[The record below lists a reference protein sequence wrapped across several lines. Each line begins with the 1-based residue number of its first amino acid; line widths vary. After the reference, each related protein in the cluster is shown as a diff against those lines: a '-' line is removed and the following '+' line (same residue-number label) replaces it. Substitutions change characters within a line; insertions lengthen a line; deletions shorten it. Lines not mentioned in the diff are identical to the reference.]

1 MKKIIFI
8 LGLAAVVLGTSCS
21 DVLDLNPAD
30 RFSPATVWSTTTTA
44 DKYVIGLYS
53 IFGANTEMRGG
64 DAYASPRLSDAYSD
78 ILKSTSW
85 NQYNHNFNPRRP
97 STCSAAT
104 MAWATR
110 ATSSR

>member
-53 IFGANTEMRGG
+53 IFGANTEMHPLTFIHGIMSLLGRFPN
-64 DAYASPRLSDAYSD
+64 S
-78 ILKSTSW
+78 
-85 NQYNHNFNPRRP
+85 
-97 STCSAAT
+97 
-104 MAWATR
+104 
-110 ATSSR
+110 

>member
-64 DAYASPRLSDAYSD
+64 DAY
-78 ILKSTSW
+78 
-85 NQYNHNFNPRRP
+85 
-97 STCSAAT
+97 SAANSVRT
-104 MAWATR
+104 G
-110 ATSSR
+110 SRFVSPKCVSAVPTPISCCAGFTAG

>member
-64 DAYASPRLSDAYSD
+64 DAYVSESIY
-78 ILKSTSW
+78 
-85 NQYNHNFNPRRP
+85 P
-97 STCSAAT
+97 SN
-104 MAWATR
+104 R
-110 ATSSR
+110 

>member
-64 DAYASPRLSDAYSD
+64 DAYASPFFFTYLYLWVQIGSLSPLQARPCLFPPAS
-78 ILKSTSW
+78 L
-85 NQYNHNFNPRRP
+85 FCRR
-97 STCSAAT
+97 
-104 MAWATR
+104 
-110 ATSSR
+110 